1 MKVNFKKLKNKN
13 LYICTSGN
21 KPGNTEELKKMLQT
35 CCHWIKKA
43 QAEREKN
50 STGER
55 WAADAIE
62 EFIDC
67 IE

>member
-21 KPGNTEELKKMLQT
+21 KPQNLEELKKMLQT
-35 CCHWIKKA
+35 CCHFLKKA
-43 QAEREKN
+43 QAGRKEN
-50 STGER
+50 TLGESL
-55 WAADAIE
+55 AADAIE
-62 EFIDC
+62 ELADC